1 VSRRP
6 ARFTEAELK
15 RVKKVSGKEVAVEI
29 LLDGTIRLTPVPEPA
44 LTAQND
50 AGFAP
55 RKRIVL

>member
-15 RVKKVSGKEVAVEI
+15 RVRKVSGKEVAVEI
-29 LLDGTIRLTPVPEPA
+29 LLDGTIRLTPVPEVA
-44 LTAQND
+44 ITAQND
-50 AGFAP
+50 RGFAP

>member
-1 VSRRP
+1 MSRRP

-29 LLDGTIRLTPVPEPA
+29 LLDGTIRLTPVPEA
-44 LTAQND
+44 AITAQND